1 MKKRFLPLLIAVL
14 ALSVN
19 SLFAQYCG
27 NSGSGICTPGG
38 PYPQLGFYP
47 SYDSMA
53 CAVIGV
59 PFDQKIDM
67 QIPPTTT
74 FNGQTVTINSIKID
88 SINNLPC
95 SLCWATNSANN
106 TFAGNSTGC
115 VRVTGT
121 TFDAVG
127 QYNLRIKIS
136 ISASL
141 GGFPVTLSNQDA
153 GQYGVK
159 YFIRVQ
165 VPNGACAAV
174 DTAAAG
180 RTASTPGA
188 IAPASIGGPATLCGG
203 QTGTLTATGGAYD
216 TYIWS
221 TGALTSAI
229 NISNPGTYTVTVYDN
244 CSSATA
250 SKTVTG
256 GSADATITPSGP
268 LTFCTGGS
276 VTLTAAA
283 GQTAY
288 AWSNSSSSQAITVST
303 SGTYTVTATNGSCTA
318 TSSATVNVTGSSLSP
333 TVTPSVSNICPGGDA
348 TLDAGAGYTT
358 YAWSNAGNTQAIT
371 VNTAG
376 TYTVTVTQGGCT
388 GTSSAT
394 VNVGNFPVAVSVTP
408 AGPITAC
415 DGDQVTLDAG
425 GGYDAYSWSGGGLN
439 QTVNVTTSGS
449 YVVTVQDNGCVGRD
463 TVVVTFNPIPS
474 ASITPSSPVNI
485 CSNQTATLDAG
496 SGFSSYLWTNGSTTQ
511 SIVVSNAGTYDVTVT
526 QSGCTGG
533 STGAITVNVTATP
546 DATITVIGGNMLSVS
561 SGASSYQW
569 YHNQTLINNATDS
582 MYTVPSGQSGL
593 YSVIASNGA
602 CADTGTVTISG
613 IENIFDVANFSL
625 LPNPANDNVNVTY
638 SIVSATRLQ
647 VVLLDVTDKMVA
659 ELLND
664 NQAAGK
670 HSFSFNVE
678 TLPAGVYLLNFRTE
692 AGSFNTKF
700 VKQ

>member
-14 ALSVN
+14 TLSVN

-38 PYPQLGFYP
+38 PYGQLGFYP
-47 SYDSMA
+47 SYDA
-53 CAVIGV
+53 FPCATIAA
-59 PFDQKIDM
+59 PFSQKVDM
-67 QIPPTTT
+67 QIPATTVY
-74 FNGQTVTINSIKID
+74 NGLTVPLNSIKID
-88 SINNLPC
+88 SIENLPC
-95 SLCWATNSANN
+95 GLCWSTNSATN
-106 TFAGNSTGC
+106 TFTGGSTGC
-115 VRVTGT
+115 IVISGTSYDAIGQYKLRIRVT
-121 TFDAVG
+121 V
-127 QYNLRIKIS
+127 NS
-136 ISASL
+136 I
-141 GGFPVTLSNQDA
+141 VTLTNQDA
-153 GQYGVK
+153 SQFGIK
-159 YFIRVQ
+159 YYVRVQ
-165 VPNGACAAV
+165 APNTTCAAV
-174 DTAAAG
+174 DTNAAG
-180 RTASTPGA
+180 LQASTPGA
-188 IAPASIGGPATLCGG
+188 IAPASIGGPATLCSG
-203 QTGTLTATGGAYD
+203 QNATLSATGGNYD

-221 TGALTSAI
+221 TGALTSSI
-229 NISNPGTYTVTVYDN
+229 NITNAGTYTVTVYDN

-288 AWSNSSSSQAITVST
+288 SWSNSSSSQAITVST
-303 SGTYTVTATNGSCTA
+303 SGTYTVTATNNGCTA
-318 TSSATVNVTGSSLSP
+318 TSSATVNVTGSTLSP

-348 TLDAGAGYTT
+348 TLDAGSGYTT
-358 YAWSNAGNTQAIT
+358 YAWSNSGNSQSIT
-371 VNTAG
+371 VSNAG
-376 TYTVTVTQGGCT
+376 TYTVTVTLGGCT

-394 VNVGNFPVAVSVTP
+394 VNVGNFPVAVNVSP

-449 YVVTVQDNGCVGRD
+449 YIVTVQDNGCVGKD
-463 TVVVTFNPIPS
+463 TVDVTFNPIPS
-474 ASITPSSPVNI
+474 AAITPSSPVNI
-485 CSNQTATLDAG
+485 CTGQTATLDAG
-496 SGFSSYLWTNGSTTQ
+496 SGFSSYSWTNGSTTQ

-526 QSGCTGG
+526 QNGCTGG
-533 STGAITVNVTATP
+533 STGAITVNVTQTP
-546 DATITVIGGNMLSVS
+546 DASITVGSGNVLTTAGGA
-561 SGASSYQW
+561 GSYQW
-569 YHNQTLINNATDS
+569 YHNQTLINAATDS
-582 MYTVPSGQSGL
+582 SYTVPGGQTGL
-593 YSVIASNGA
+593 YSVIASNGS

-625 LPNPANDNVNVTY
+625 LPNPANDMVNVNY
-638 SIVSATRLQ
+638 SILSTGRLQ
-647 VVLLDVTDKMVA
+647 LILMDVTGKMVS

-678 TLPAGVYLLNFRTE
+678 ALPAGVYLLNFRTE